1 MQVLTRGRADQR
13 FYALKSMSTSEPAHY
28 RLCLLESKRI
38 SEGAGETML
47 IREDGHRL
55 SQVRG
60 AA

>member
-1 MQVLTRGRADQR
+1 MLSSERADQR
-13 FYALKSMSTSEPAHY
+13 FHAPETMPASESAHY

-38 SEGAGETML
+38 SEGAGEAML
-47 IREDGHRL
+47 IREDGYRL